1 MKENIVCFRK
11 NTINKTALIGRKKT
25 YFQDS
30 DFSYTETDNQYYI
43 SAYIGND
50 DKVSI
55 LDIKGGLNTIFK
67 KDKFLRAT
75 SGASIDTGY
84 IWKSNNVKVEIK
96 FANLTTNSATVFGA
110 EDRVFENT
118 DVSGK
123 YSLIGHTSLYNG
135 LRMAWYI
142 GKVPGLGQ
150 SASYP
155 LEGIHK
161 MIIETDNANGKVICN
176 LDGDEQVYENTN
188 ATIVNKTVSNSI
200 FSSHFYPNTFTQFA
214 PCDVYY
220 CKMWDNGQLVRDL
233 RPVKSGQTLSG
244 ITFTADGFFDR
255 ITNLFYGQSTAGGT
269 ITYMEE

>member
-30 DFSYTETDNQYYI
+30 DFSYTESDNQYYI

-123 YSLIGHTSLYNG
+123 YSLIGHTSFS
-135 LRMAWYI
+135 
-142 GKVPGLGQ
+142 GKH
-150 SASYP
+150 
-155 LEGIHK
+155 I
-161 MIIETDNANGKVICN
+161 
-176 LDGDEQVYENTN
+176 
-188 ATIVNKTVSNSI
+188 
-200 FSSHFYPNTFTQFA
+200 
-214 PCDVYY
+214 
-220 CKMWDNGQLVRDL
+220 
-233 RPVKSGQTLSG
+233 
-244 ITFTADGFFDR
+244 
-255 ITNLFYGQSTAGGT
+255 
-269 ITYMEE
+269 